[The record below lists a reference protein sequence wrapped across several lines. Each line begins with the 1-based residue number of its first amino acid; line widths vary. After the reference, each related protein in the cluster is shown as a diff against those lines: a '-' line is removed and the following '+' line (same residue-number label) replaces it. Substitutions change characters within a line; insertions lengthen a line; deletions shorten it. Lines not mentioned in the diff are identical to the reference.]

1 MDKQEDVVE
10 GRQGQELI
18 EQLRVVFDACD
29 TDGKGLIS
37 LRELANIS
45 RSHVGRGQVDQI
57 LDILDPGEE
66 THDKIDFD
74 QFYQKFV
81 EFMNSGDKVDGVNM
95 RVIEHNNYNTNNT
108 NLNLSPSKM
117 DQGVFN
123 ENLRRS
129 FEKNTISTTS
139 SPYKKNMRR
148 KTSQAR
154 LSGRIPLVNTS
165 SEDEAEDSFDRK
177 IASSLAMAR
186 PLDIQ
191 PQFLVRGSSGRNTLR
206 KNSNQP
212 NQPSPTMSTSTR
224 KFSTA
229 SRPSPT
235 STTRMSPIL
244 APSDGSSFNSPMSSS
259 STPSDRSGRGSPGS
273 GGGSTRL
280 ALDELER
287 KVGQLAET
295 AVGQQEEY
303 DSPSSG
309 VGSLRADLEEEIS
322 SSLLLARKH
331 GEERMVVERQ
341 RHAEQL
347 GAVERERDLE
357 RRNFQL
363 RFEQMQEEQERLRR
377 EVDDLK
383 EKVRLV
389 NMEKE
394 LMEDQVAEM
403 VEHQRCQSP
412 LTAVREVEEE
422 EEEQRRRD
430 REEEMMNTVQRL
442 TDRVQNQDQE
452 LAEAKEDN
460 IVLRSQVKSLKEGKE
475 KDGREGGRFRLFGG
489 GKDSS
494 PAGGDDQSEDP
505 QDIRVK
511 LRQVKQELS
520 DQKEVNS
527 QLKQYV
533 GEVLVNIMVKNPQIL
548 EKN

>member
-1 MDKQEDVVE
+1 VANSQEGVVL
-10 GRQGQELI
+10 QGKELM
-18 EQLRVVFDACD
+18 EKLRVVFDACD
-29 TDGKGLIS
+29 TEGHGLIS

-66 THDKIDFD
+66 TQDKINFE

-81 EFMNSGDKVDGVNM
+81 QFMNNGDKVEEELKMSEQNK
-95 RVIEHNNYNTNNT
+95 Y
-108 NLNLSPSKM
+108 NLNMAPSKV

-129 FEKNTISTTS
+129 FEKNSISTAS
-139 SPYKKNMRR
+139 SPYRSPDRKMLKNSRR
-148 KTSQAR
+148 KNSQAR

-186 PLDIQ
+186 PMDIQ
-191 PQFLVRGSSGRNTLR
+191 PQFLVRGSSARSTVRKHSNT
-206 KNSNQP
+206 SN
-212 NQPSPTMSTSTR
+212 SPTMSTSTR
-224 KFSTA
+224 KYSTT

-259 STPSDRSGRGSPGS
+259 STSSDKSDRGSPLPDS
-273 GGGSTRL
+273 GGGCTRL
-280 ALDELER
+280 ALDELQR

-295 AVGQQEEY
+295 AISQQDDY

-331 GEERMVVERQ
+331 GEERLIVERQ

-347 GAVERERDLE
+347 SSVERERDLE

-363 RFEQMQEEQERLRR
+363 RFEQFQEEQDRLRR
-377 EVDDLK
+377 EVEDLK

-389 NMEKE
+389 NIEKDHMEE
-394 LMEDQVAEM
+394 HMAE
-403 VEHQRCQSP
+403 VIEEHRIRSP
-412 LTAVREVEEE
+412 VTAVGDRFD

-430 REEEMMNTVQRL
+430 REEELMITVQRL
-442 TDRVQNQDQE
+442 TERVQTQDQE

-460 IVLRSQVKSLKEGKE
+460 IVLKSQVKYLKESRNKE
-475 KDGREGGRFRLFGG
+475 NREGSRFRLFGG
-489 GKDSS
+489 HKENS
-494 PAGGDDQSEDP
+494 PADENMFEDP
-505 QDIRVK
+505 QNIRVK
-511 LRQVKQELS
+511 LKRVEQELK
-520 DQKEVNS
+520 DQKEVNN